1 MIDGRCSR
9 CKIENVAVQ
18 AIDKDLSPGAKILF
32 KPLMQHTLKSLEVK
46 ERFKQR
52 QLNRTYVSQ
61 GMYRECCNSEKKKL
75 EQIFV
80 VVFD

>member
-1 MIDGRCSR
+1 
-9 CKIENVAVQ
+9 
-18 AIDKDLSPGAKILF
+18 
-32 KPLMQHTLKSLEVK
+32 MQHTLKALEVK